1 MDDWEEY
8 KKRRD
13 FRANATEEQI
23 NEKARELIDL
33 LIKAEKLARW
43 LDLALPKHMYKQT
56 TINLVLAY
64 IQNSV
69 IYLTA
74 TRKQSNG

>member
-13 FRANATEEQI
+13 FSANVTEKQI
-23 NEKARELIDL
+23 NENARELIDL
-33 LIKAEKLARW
+33 LFKAEKLARW

-56 TINLVLAY
+56 TINLVLEY
-64 IQNSV
+64 IQNSI
-69 IYLTA
+69 IYLTE
-74 TRKQSNG
+74 TRKQSDG